1 MIHMY
6 TDDTQLYIE
15 FSLIFHDIADTE
27 NKIVLCLKEIKEW
40 MIEDYLCLN
49 AGKTEAI
56 IVKQKNN
63 YDNVNFGSI

>member
-49 AGKTEAI
+49 AGKTEA
-56 IVKQKNN
+56 
-63 YDNVNFGSI
+63 S